1 MAKKDTQAV
10 SFDDNPLHTGVTKD
24 TASTPGYFR
33 MLLPGLITRYIL
45 RWGVESSPEMM
56 EDLHDAGFK
65 KISFGNPEKITT
77 RLQELAVEVAAS
89 SENGQERK
97 WSERGREALESE
109 KGRHLLRD
117 LKDEGIWHEDLE
129 KIVGDAAA
137 KVNGSKTA
145 ESYGRRWRDFNSTVK
160 SKVTGNSI
168 KRYYDYSLGT
178 GTLFM
183 TGYYAN
189 RVASDIKKVF
199 AETVGYELDKD
210 PRDVTYHDIWSSQN
224 ELVKEVRHNFI
235 KKNLGRVA
243 TDLVFF
249 TGTLAHIPR
258 LGFFKKYS
266 FSDLGVGVKGAQLI
280 GEVLNKQTTIFEDLV
295 QIIDNKM
302 NPLKGLGAPINVGEI
317 FDLYQKYTLMHDPK
331 ATFRDALSG
340 QNHDGRDWN
349 QSQAIFRRI
358 GELMNNTYKYKH
370 IGEAASQEPKE
381 PADFA
386 LPKFLYLLGN
396 NLIDTYRPDATL
408 AYVEVANRYGIPAVR
423 QLQRALERGIVVEQA
438 LVNYPEELRQR
449 VRHIQALGEVVA
461 PSAPAT
467 GDAPGTKIYAASERA
482 ALRDTTPAYQPG
494 LS

>member
-1 MAKKDTQAV
+1 MAKKDKQTV

-33 MLLPGLITRYIL
+33 LLLPGAITRYIL

-65 KISFGNPEKITT
+65 KISLGQPEKITT
-77 RLQELAVEVAAS
+77 RLHELASEVAAQ
-89 SENGQERK
+89 GLGDGKK
-97 WSERGREALESE
+97 WSERGQEALESE
-109 KGRHLLRD
+109 KGKLLLRD
-117 LKDEGIWHEDLE
+117 LKQEGVAHEDLARV
-129 KIVGDAAA
+129 VGDAAA
-137 KVNGSKTA
+137 KISGGKA
-145 ESYGRRWRDFNSTVK
+145 GESYGRRWRDFNSAVK

-168 KRYYDYSLGT
+168 KRYYDYGLGT

-199 AETVGYELDKD
+199 AETVAYELDKD
-210 PRDVTYHDIWSSQN
+210 PRDVTYRDIWSSQN

-243 TDLVFF
+243 TDAVFF
-249 TGTLAHIPR
+249 AGALAHIPR

-266 FSDLGVGVKGAQLI
+266 FSDLGVGIKGAQLI

-302 NPLKGLGAPINVGEI
+302 NPLKGLGAPISVGEI
-317 FDLYQKYTLMHDPK
+317 FDLYQKYTLEHDPK

-349 QSQAIFRRI
+349 QSQAIFRRVV
-358 GELMNNTYKYKH
+358 ELMNNTYKYKH
-370 IGEAASQEPKE
+370 LGAVASQEMHE
-381 PADFA
+381 SADFA

-423 QLQRALERGIVVEQA
+423 QLQRALERGIPVEQA

-449 VRHIQALGEVVA
+449 VRQMQTSAEG
-461 PSAPAT
+461 PSVTPAPAS
-467 GDAPGTKIYAASERA
+467 DAPGTKVYAASERA
-482 ALRDTTPAYQPG
+482 VMREASPAYQPG

>member
-1 MAKKDTQAV
+1 MAKKDKQTV

-33 MLLPGLITRYIL
+33 LLLPGATARYIL
-45 RWGVESSPEMM
+45 RFGVESSPEMM
-56 EDLHDAGFK
+56 EDLHDAGLK
-65 KISFGNPEKITT
+65 KISLGNPEKITAK
-77 RLQELAVEVAAS
+77 LQELAAEVAAN
-89 SENGQERK
+89 SEGKSEKK

-109 KGRHLLRD
+109 KGKSLLRD
-117 LKDEGIWHEDLE
+117 LKDEGIKHEDLA
-129 KIVGDAAA
+129 KVVGDAAA
-137 KVNGSKTA
+137 KLQSSKNV
-145 ESYGRRWRDFNSTVK
+145 ESFGRRWNDFNSKVK

-199 AETVGYELDKD
+199 AETVAYELDKA
-210 PRDVTYHDIWSSQN
+210 PHDVTYQDIWSSQN

-235 KKNLGRVA
+235 TKNLNRLA
-243 TDLVFF
+243 TDSVFF
-249 TGTLAHIPR
+249 VGVLAHIPR
-258 LGFFKKYS
+258 LGFLKKYS

-280 GEVLNKQTTIFEDLV
+280 GEVLNKHTTIFEDLV

-317 FDLYQKYTLMHDPK
+317 FDLYQKYTLVHDPK

-370 IGEAASQEPKE
+370 IGVAASQEPKE
-381 PADFA
+381 PTDFA
-386 LPKFLYLLGN
+386 LPKFLYLLGH

-423 QLQRALERGIVVEQA
+423 QLQRALERGIPVEQA

-449 VRHIQALGEVVA
+449 VRQVQALGDAAAVPPA
-461 PSAPAT
+461 SA
-467 GDAPGTKIYAASERA
+467 GEAPGTKIYAASERA
-482 ALRDTTPAYQPG
+482 VLRDATPAYQPG